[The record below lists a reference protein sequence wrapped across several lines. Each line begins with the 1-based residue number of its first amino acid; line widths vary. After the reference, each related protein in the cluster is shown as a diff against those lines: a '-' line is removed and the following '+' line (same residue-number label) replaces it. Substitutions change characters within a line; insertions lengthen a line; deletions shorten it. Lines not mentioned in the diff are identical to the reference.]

1 MLQKKKKIQI
11 LEKHKHSKKY
21 LVLLSNSQ
29 LPPQKDT
36 LKTHCYFKLNS
47 SLGKKKKKLVY
58 YLKSSSK
65 WERLVYLVRVYTLF
79 GNKLQ

>member
-47 SLGKKKKKLVY
+47 SLGKKKKKTGILPQKQFKVGETCIFG
-58 YLKSSSK
+58 KSIHSI
-65 WERLVYLVRVYTLF
+65 W
-79 GNKLQ
+79 

>member
-1 MLQKKKKIQI
+1 MLQKKKIQI

-47 SLGKKKKKLVY
+47 SLGKKKLVY

>member
-1 MLQKKKKIQI
+1 MLQKKKIQI

-47 SLGKKKKKLVY
+47 SLGKKKKLVY

>member
-1 MLQKKKKIQI
+1 MLEKKIQI
-11 LEKHKHSKKY
+11 LEKYKHSKKY

-47 SLGKKKKKLVY
+47 SLGEKKKNWY
-58 YLKSSSK
+58 ITSK
-65 WERLVYLVRVYTLF
+65 AVQSGRDLYIW
-79 GNKLQ
+79 